1 LEWTKN
7 QTLQCHDVRNVEMF
21 RTQCQEMIARSN
33 DGQQLSKELLTN
45 IFKKRLDDWSQDVDF

>member
-1 LEWTKN
+1 
-7 QTLQCHDVRNVEMF
+7 MF